1 MNKRSEDQHIKYSFG
16 PVGGIKHVVRLHRQR
31 QTMTRLRSC
40 ELSLGVGVRTGMGA
54 ADLTQSFLESLSL
67 RPRARSHIDAAE
79 MIRLIC

>member
-1 MNKRSEDQHIKYSFG
+1 
-16 PVGGIKHVVRLHRQR
+16 
-31 QTMTRLRSC
+31 MTRLRSC

-67 RPRARSHIDAAE
+67 RPRARNHIDAAE